1 MKKNFLFIFIIFAL
15 ITYLSQNST
24 ANKIEEFSNDAQC
37 LSAVKR
43 ICGSLPKVNTAAVLS
58 KNKSILCGVETDNK
72 ENISKDDVYRI
83 LKDIFPSAK
92 EIRLEINTKRAEDIM
107 ELSYFGAS
115 NLNKKYISLRFNFLI
130 SED

>member
-24 ANKIEEFSNDAQC
+24 ANKIEGFSNDAQC

-83 LKDIFPSAK
+83 LRDIFPSAK